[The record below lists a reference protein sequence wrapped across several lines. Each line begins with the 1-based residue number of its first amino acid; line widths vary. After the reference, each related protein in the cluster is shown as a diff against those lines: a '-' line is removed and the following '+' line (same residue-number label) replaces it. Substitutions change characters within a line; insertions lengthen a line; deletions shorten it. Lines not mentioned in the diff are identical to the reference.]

1 MLHLEYIKSFSVWNF
16 YHVRSKIPVER
27 LFTEWEFLSTNQ
39 AHWLLPVCKGG
50 GWQIVMGHMI
60 ETQFLE
66 GNVFPSLSAS
76 LMSVNQTSHPGKAKP
91 GARGQT

>member
-39 AHWLLPVCKGG
+39 AHSVQRWWLVDKRWDHIIATSCIFFKKN
-50 GWQIVMGHMI
+50 M
-60 ETQFLE
+60 FLL
-66 GNVFPSLSAS
+66 LSAS

-91 GARGQT
+91 GARGQN

>member
-39 AHWLLPVCKGG
+39 AQC
-50 GWQIVMGHMI
+50 
-60 ETQFLE
+60 
-66 GNVFPSLSAS
+66 
-76 LMSVNQTSHPGKAKP
+76 AKVVA
-91 GARGQT
+91 GR